1 MDPARLSESVI
12 VGKNAPSAIR
22 IVAGTREWRRPA
34 ASSRAAPGSDAT
46 RFTTIATGA
55 MQQVEQELVARLV
68 GVQRVRQHA
77 ALGHEHVGREHGA
90 QEQRQRAG
98 DVHDRREQP
107 QVAGHRVADRLAG
120 RRVDG
125 VARAPAAAASA
136 TISTIERI
144 VTPTTA
150 PAANRGQVSFW
161 KYVSTPI
168 ARARITAPD
177 RGTGAGSGPAPA

>member
-12 VGKNAPSAIR
+12 VGKNAPRAIR

-55 MQQVEQELVARLV
+55 MHRLNRNWSP
-68 GVQRVRQHA
+68 GWLGSSEYGSSA

-90 QEQRQRAG
+90 QEQRQRAR

-120 RRVDG
+120 RRVDARSPGAGSGG
-125 VARAPAAAASA
+125 VR
-136 TISTIERI
+136 TMSTIDRI

-150 PAANRGQVSFW
+150 PAANRGQLSFW

-168 ARARITAPD
+168 ARAQDHR
-177 RGTGAGSGPAPA
+177 RR